1 MKTEDEFWEN
11 YSFRFWQKSR
21 AAARVDFKDIDP
33 AKGCAAAYL
42 AKYVSKN
49 IDGLTNSGESM
60 GDDDEAEPGTSAA
73 ETAKRVGAWASQW
86 GIRQFQQIGGVPVT
100 LYRELRRVHVA
111 AEDSLLYR
119 AVHAVDQGD
128 WGKFV
133 ALLGGEDY
141 AFVKRADLPLAL
153 YKEETDER
161 NQYGEEKAAI
171 LRGVVERETGEYLI
185 SHEKRVDFEN
195 TAAPPPLGLVSI
207 TVRKS
212 PRQIWRQFPTR

>member
-1 MKTEDEFWEN
+1 MGKLF
-11 YSFRFWQKSR
+11 FPLLAKSR

-100 LYRELRRVHVA
+100 LYRELRRVPCCRRKIRSCIA
-111 AEDSLLYR
+111 PPR
-119 AVHAVDQGD
+119 CRPGR
-128 WGKFV
+128 
-133 ALLGGEDY
+133 LGQICRFIGRRGLRL
-141 AFVKRADLPLAL
+141 VKRADLPLAL
-153 YKEETDER
+153 YKKKQTSATIR
-161 NQYGEEKAAI
+161 REKPRSCAASSSVK
-171 LRGVVERETGEYLI
+171 RG
-185 SHEKRVDFEN
+185 N
-195 TAAPPPLGLVSI
+195 TSFH
-207 TVRKS
+207 TRKS
-212 PRQIWRQFPTR
+212 GF